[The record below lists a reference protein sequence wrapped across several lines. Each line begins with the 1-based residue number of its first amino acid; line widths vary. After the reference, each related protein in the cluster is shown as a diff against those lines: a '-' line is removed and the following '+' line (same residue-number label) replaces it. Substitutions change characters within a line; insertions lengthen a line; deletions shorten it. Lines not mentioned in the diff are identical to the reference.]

1 MLADRSTGVP
11 TAAHDDGRAGR
22 DALVGHDRDD
32 GRAGGDRLPARDG
45 GVGGEDLGRL
55 LRELAPR
62 VLGALLRRY
71 DDFDACEDALQE
83 AMLAA
88 TVQWPVDGVPEH
100 PRGWLV
106 TVAARRFID
115 QIRSERARRDR
126 EAASASRE
134 LPGAMVAPGPDEQVP
149 RDHDD
154 TLTLLFMCCHPA
166 LTPASQVALTLRAVG
181 GLTTAEVAGAF
192 LVPEAT
198 MGPRISRAKQR
209 IRAADTTLSGP
220 AYAERLGAV
229 LHVLYLIFNEGYT
242 ATSGPHLHRPDL
254 ATEAIR
260 LTRAI
265 HRSLPD
271 DGEVAGL
278 LALMLLTDARRATR
292 TDAEGGLVPLGEQ
305 DRLRWDA
312 DLIEEGTRLVTDAM
326 LRCPLGPYQLQ
337 AAIAAVHVGAPHVAD
352 TDWRQ
357 IEFLYRLLCR
367 IAPNPMATLNHA
379 IAVAMADGPDAGLAM
394 VAALAADDRM
404 ARHHRLA
411 ATRAHLRELAGDMA
425 AAREDYLLASQ
436 RTSSLPEQRYLRARA
451 DRLTPMDATP
461 QES

>member
-1 MLADRSTGVP
+1 MSSD
-11 TAAHDDGRAGR
+11 
-22 DALVGHDRDD
+22 
-32 GRAGGDRLPARDG
+32 
-45 GVGGEDLGRL
+45 DLGRL
-55 LRELAPR
+55 LRELAPQ

-71 DDFDACEDALQE
+71 HDFGACEDALQE

-88 TVQWPVDGVPEH
+88 TVQWPVDGMPEH

-106 TVAARRFID
+106 TVATRRFID

-126 EAASASRE
+126 ETASASRE
-134 LPGAMVAPGPDEQVP
+134 LPDAMVAPGPDEQVTY
-149 RDHDD
+149 DHDD
-154 TLTLLFMCCHPA
+154 TLTLLFMCCHHA

-181 GLTTAEVAGAF
+181 GLSTAEVASAF

-209 IRAADTTLSGP
+209 IRAAGTTLRLSGS
-220 AYAERLGAV
+220 AYADRLGAV

-242 ATSGPHLHRPDL
+242 ASSGPDLHRPDL
-254 ATEAIR
+254 AAEAVR

-278 LALMLLTDARRATR
+278 LALMLLTDARRAAR
-292 TDAEGGLVPLGEQ
+292 TDAEGGLLPLAEQ
-305 DRLRWDA
+305 DRLRWDG

-337 AAIAAVHVGAPHVAD
+337 AAIASLHVQAADVAD

-357 IEFLYRLLCR
+357 IEFLYRVLCR

-379 IAVAMADGPDAGLAM
+379 IAVAMTDGPEAGLAM
-394 VAALAADDRM
+394 VSALAADDRM
-404 ARHHRLA
+404 ARHHRLT
-411 ATRAHLRELAGDMA
+411 ATRAHLRELAGDTA
-425 AAREDYLLASQ
+425 AAREDYLLASR
-436 RTSSLPEQRYLRARA
+436 RTASLPEQRYLRARA
-451 DRLTPMDATP
+451 ARL
-461 QES
+461 SR